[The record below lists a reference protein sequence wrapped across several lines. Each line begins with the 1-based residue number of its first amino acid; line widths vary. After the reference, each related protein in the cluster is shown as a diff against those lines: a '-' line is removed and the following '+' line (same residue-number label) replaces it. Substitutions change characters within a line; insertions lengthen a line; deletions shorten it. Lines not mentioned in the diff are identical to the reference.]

1 MLEVSNLDC
10 VRGERRLF
18 HDVSFLLRSGEG
30 LLITGENGSGKTSLL
45 RMLVG
50 LTPPFIGTINWKTRL
65 IKHLGAEYRR
75 ELLYC
80 GHPLGL
86 KDSLSA
92 TENLQSIA
100 SLVNEPVELSVV
112 QDALERIG
120 LQGSAHMPVRALSQG
135 QKRRVSLARL
145 FLSRRTLW
153 VLDEPLTA
161 LDTKAS
167 QHVAQAVDRHLDDGG
182 IAVITT
188 HQDMALA
195 SPLQTELPA
204 PSWPLSPNYFRY
216 NFGAYGACCG
226 NWAVGSLCYLAA

>member
-1 MLEVSNLDC
+1 VLEVSNLDC

-18 HDVSFLLRSGEG
+18 HDVSFLLRSGEC

-50 LTPPFIGTINWKTRL
+50 LTPPFAGTISWNTRL
-65 IKHLGAEYRR
+65 IKRLGAEYRR

-100 SLVNEPVELSVV
+100 SLINEPAELSVV

-120 LQGSAHMPVRALSQG
+120 LRSTAHIPVRALSQG

-145 FLSRRTLW
+145 FLFKRALW

-167 QHVAQAVDRHLDDGG
+167 QHIAKAIDRHLDDGG

-188 HQDMALA
+188 HQDMALTN
-195 SPLQTELPA
+195 PLQTI
-204 PSWPLSPNYFRY
+204 RI
-216 NFGAYGACCG
+216 GK
-226 NWAVGSLCYLAA
+226 

>member
-1 MLEVSNLDC
+1 
-10 VRGERRLF
+10 
-18 HDVSFLLRSGEG
+18 
-30 LLITGENGSGKTSLL
+30 GSGKTSLL

-50 LTPPFIGTINWKTRL
+50 LTPPFAGTINWKTRL
-65 IKHLGAEYRR
+65 IKNLGAEYRR
-75 ELLYC
+75 ELLSC
-80 GHPLGL
+80 GHPFGL

-112 QDALERIG
+112 QDALERMG
-120 LQGSAHMPVRALSQG
+120 LRSTAHIPVRALSQG

-145 FLSRRTLW
+145 FLFKRALW

-167 QHVAQAVDRHLDDGG
+167 QHIAKAIDRHLDDGG

-188 HQDMALA
+188 HQDMALDRK
-195 SPLQTELPA
+195 STRLK
-204 PSWPLSPNYFRY
+204 
-216 NFGAYGACCG
+216 
-226 NWAVGSLCYLAA
+226 